1 MMMRVCWS
9 TAMIFCYSERI
20 FAVRAVTALK
30 TGVILHVSSGI
41 VAANQQPYYH
51 EVVALLSTQ

>member
-1 MMMRVCWS
+1 
-9 TAMIFCYSERI
+9 MIFCYSERI